1 MSFCSQASEYWPLY
15 RHFMRTREQYA
26 LALYERSRITWLDLR
41 RNRRCKPG
49 DFRATLVEF
58 LSNFRRQLVASHWH
72 RGDTQP
78 EVREDQWRHRPQEC
92 DVAALEATSWYIW
105 CFPTVNTPLFHSL
118 DVAYQHTRH
127 SPRPISFSDLFFS
140 IWNHDVTSHF
150 KTPPNI
156 HSKRCL
162 LTYKTKFSNYSC
174 ENLATKGAIC
184 WVFSHLTISLLRS
197 LIFYSWHHECAASP
211 FIVYSNHPCM
221 HPCKT

>member
-78 EVREDQWRHRPQEC
+78 EVREDQWRHRRQEC
-92 DVAALEATSWYIW
+92 DAAALEATSWYIW
-105 CFPTVNTPLFHSL
+105 CSPPSTHHPSTPWMSL
-118 DVAYQHTRH
+118 TNRSVTRRNWYH
-127 SPRPISFSDLFFS
+127 FQTYCLVLKS
-140 IWNHDVTSHF
+140 WCHVTF
-150 KTPPNI
+150 
-156 HSKRCL
+156 
-162 LTYKTKFSNYSC
+162 
-174 ENLATKGAIC
+174 
-184 WVFSHLTISLLRS
+184 
-197 LIFYSWHHECAASP
+197 
-211 FIVYSNHPCM
+211 
-221 HPCKT
+221 